1 MAATAPGTTD
11 QERWARVLAVQIDLL
26 TVSKPDQQVAT
37 EPQSYYY
44 NGATVTP
51 NDRLMRKAFT
61 TTVAVRNRL

>member
-1 MAATAPGTTD
+1 M
-11 QERWARVLAVQIDLL
+11 LAVQIDLL

-51 NDRLMRKAFT
+51 SDRLMRKAFT